1 MLSVFELIDK
11 NNREEIELFLKQNSS
26 ILRSVNANGITP
38 LLYALYTGKSELAQL
53 IYSQGKNF
61 TIHECI
67 GMNDLEKVKELIT
80 NDTSLI
86 NAFSQDGWTPLHLGA
101 FWGNREIV
109 LFLLEQGAIQ
119 DLPSKSKASLGNSA
133 LQAAIAMQQIEMVEL
148 LLSKGADPNFIQE
161 PSNFTPLHI
170 AAGGKDERIVN
181 LLLENGA
188 DKTKKSVDGKL
199 PVAIARERGFE
210 INVSL
215 LA

>member
-80 NDTSLI
+80 NSFIFHVLSI
-86 NAFSQDGWTPLHLGA
+86 N
-101 FWGNREIV
+101 NR
-109 LFLLEQGAIQ
+109 
-119 DLPSKSKASLGNSA
+119 
-133 LQAAIAMQQIEMVEL
+133 
-148 LLSKGADPNFIQE
+148 
-161 PSNFTPLHI
+161 
-170 AAGGKDERIVN
+170 
-181 LLLENGA
+181 
-188 DKTKKSVDGKL
+188 
-199 PVAIARERGFE
+199 
-210 INVSL
+210 
-215 LA
+215 